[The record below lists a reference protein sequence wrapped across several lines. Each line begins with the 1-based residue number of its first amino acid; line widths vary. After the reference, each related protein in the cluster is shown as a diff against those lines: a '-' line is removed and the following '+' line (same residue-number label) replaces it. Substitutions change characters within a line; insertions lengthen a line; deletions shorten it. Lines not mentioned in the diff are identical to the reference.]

1 LTGAVTLTITKQ
13 GCTAQTMVVNAP
25 GCVLN
30 TDVKLQLKVFLQGAF
45 FSPSGAT
52 DALMRDNLR
61 TLGVIP
67 STEPYTSMANSRFTK
82 VSDVGGQTIGAGV
95 LTTSDANSIVDW
107 VFVELRDASN
117 PATVLKTRAA
127 LVQRDGDVVEAS
139 DGTTPVTFTGAVGTS
154 YYVSIK
160 HRNHLGAMTATAITM
175 AATGTIVDFTSMTA
189 AQLWDK
195 GSVLPDGSLGSYDGS
210 EQVTLGNGKKGL
222 WGGKS
227 RNNNNK
233 LKYIGGLPDLAVI
246 MSEIIR
252 FAANVG
258 AIYNYDFVTSVYLV
272 SDINMDGK
280 VKYTGS
286 NTDSAFILFNI
297 INKYPNNLSNK
308 SYNFDFMIEQIP

>member
-1 LTGAVTLTITKQ
+1 
-13 GCTAQTMVVNAP
+13 
-25 GCVLN
+25 
-30 TDVKLQLKVFLQGAF
+30 
-45 FSPSGAT
+45 
-52 DALMRDNLR
+52 MRDNLR
-61 TLGVIP
+61 TLNIIP
-67 STEPYTSMANSRFTK
+67 ATEPYTAMANSRFTK

-117 PATVLKTRAA
+117 PVTVLKTRAA

-195 GSVLPDGSLGSYDGS
+195 GLVLADGSLGSYDGS

-222 WGGKS
+222 WAGNA
-227 RNNNNK
+227 RNADNK
-233 LKYIGGLPDLAVI
+233 VKYSGSTPDPATLLSQVITFTSNTGGL
-246 MSEIIR
+246 
-252 FAANVG
+252 
-258 AIYNYDFVTSVYLV
+258 YNYDLVTPVYL
-272 SDINMDGK
+272 SGDLNMDGK
-280 VKYTGS
+280 VKYAGTS
-286 NTDSAFILFNI
+286 TDTAFILFNI
-297 INKYPNNLSNK
+297 INKYPNNIVNK